1 MQLACGF
8 GCRSGKNTHDPNNPV
23 EQLCLICL
31 KRVKNLDT
39 HLQNHDPDGR
49 VLFTYCPCCGLF
61 MGESDLLCQHIFT
74 HFCPQTDQKITEIDR
89 AELVC
94 FHCEL
99 LFTKPKMLLNHV
111 ASHFPVTVETPMTIH
126 CVECGKSMQRS
137 TLRRHL
143 DGHSALKSFICQHCG
158 KQYAQESG
166 LVRHVRA
173 IHEGVRRYKCPICPL
188 VFETHLKLR
197 EHQTQHP
204 DPRPFQCDA
213 CGRTFLSQ
221 KHLYHH
227 RKYHHTDRGL
237 RVSCD
242 QCFRVFSSTS
252 VMRRHHKV
260 VHLGLKEFQCDVC
273 SAKVSTKQYLKEHL
287 RTHSD
292 ERPEICAVCGKTFQM
307 RGNLRQHMKTHRE
320 RTQVCDVCG
329 RRFARRCQLLIHM
342 GSHRGFT
349 PLVCQMCEKTFLL
362 KTDLAKHLA
371 EHAADHY
378 LPSL

>member
-1 MQLACGF
+1 MQQSSGF
-8 GCRSGKNTHDPNNPV
+8 NCRSEKPDRNNPV

-31 KRVKNLDT
+31 KTVKHLDV
-39 HLQNHDPDGR
+39 HLQNHDPDER
-49 VLFTYCPCCGLF
+49 VLFSYCPCCGQF
-61 MGESDLLCQHIFT
+61 EAESDLLCLHIFT
-74 HFCPQTDQKITEIDR
+74 HFTPQTDQKITKHTNQ
-89 AELVC
+89 LVC
-94 FHCEL
+94 FHCKISFDKPQKL
-99 LFTKPKMLLNHV
+99 LHHV
-111 ASHFPVTVETPMTIH
+111 ALHFPVPVNTPTTIH
-126 CVECGKSMQRS
+126 CVECGKSMLRS

-143 DGHSALKSFICQHCG
+143 DGHCALKSFICQHCG

-173 IHEGVRRYKCPICPL
+173 IHEGVRRYKCPICSL
-188 VFETHLKLR
+188 VFETHLKLK

-252 VMRRHHKV
+252 VLRRHQKV
-260 VHLGLKEFQCDVC
+260 VHLRLKEFQCDIC
-273 SAKVSTKQYLKEHL
+273 SAKVSTKQYLEEHL

-292 ERPEICAVCGKTFQM
+292 ERPEVCAVCGKTFQM

-329 RRFARRCQLLIHM
+329 RRFARRCQLLIHV
-342 GSHRGFT
+342 GSHRGVA
-349 PLVCQMCEKTFLL
+349 PLGCQMCDKTFLL
-362 KTDLAKHLA
+362 KADLAKHLA
-371 EHAADHY
+371 EHE
-378 LPSL
+378 PSHFLTGL